1 MINESR
7 MLQDFLE
14 YVQIPCHTLNE
25 RQIADLLTKQLTELG
40 FDVKEDMAGK
50 KLGGNTGNLIA
61 TRKGTVTTAPT
72 LMLTAHMDCV
82 EPCEGV
88 KPVIK
93 DGVITSDGT
102 TILGGDDKA
111 GVAAIMEALHTIQE
125 QGLPC
130 GDLQVVFAIAEEGGV
145 NGSKNMDRELL
156 HADMGFTFDTSGA
169 PGRIVCKAPGQNKL
183 RVTVTGTPAHAGIA
197 PEKGNSAIVALAQM
211 ITRLPNGRIDEE
223 TTCNVGTISGGVATN
238 IVAEKASLFMEV
250 RSRNTAKL
258 QKLTSDMVKI
268 FEDTAAELGVS
279 VNVEVLPAYNP
290 FDLPEDSPTIKLA
303 AKAAT
308 EIGFPVSIVESG
320 GGSDASFYNAY
331 GIPTCVLGVGMT
343 NAHTKEECIK
353 EVDLYNSAR
362 LALRIIM
369 EATELKK

>member
-111 GVAAIMEALHTIQE
+111 GVAAIMEALHTIQD

-145 NGSKNMDRELL
+145 NGSKNMDSSLL
-156 HADMGFTFDTSGA
+156 S
-169 PGRIVCKAPGQNKL
+169 
-183 RVTVTGTPAHAGIA
+183 
-197 PEKGNSAIVALAQM
+197 
-211 ITRLPNGRIDEE
+211 
-223 TTCNVGTISGGVATN
+223 
-238 IVAEKASLFMEV
+238 
-250 RSRNTAKL
+250 TA
-258 QKLTSDMVKI
+258 
-268 FEDTAAELGVS
+268 
-279 VNVEVLPAYNP
+279 
-290 FDLPEDSPTIKLA
+290 
-303 AKAAT
+303 
-308 EIGFPVSIVESG
+308 
-320 GGSDASFYNAY
+320 
-331 GIPTCVLGVGMT
+331 
-343 NAHTKEECIK
+343 
-353 EVDLYNSAR
+353 
-362 LALRIIM
+362 
-369 EATELKK
+369 